1 MTSEEIAEAEKK
13 AKAAEADL
21 LAMLDAESAMSA
33 GKKKAQRKKA
43 KQQPKAGAEQPEVS
57 LGLTGIKC
65 YAHLP

>member
-13 AKAAEADL
+13 AMAAEADL
-21 LAMLDAESAMSA
+21 LAMLDAESAMCA